1 LSFKVKPGN
10 IPATIEAIQKK
21 WAHLLPGSSFEYTF
35 MDDTLK
41 KLYAGE
47 IQLKKAVYTS
57 TVLAFIIVILGVLG
71 LISLSVQK
79 RTKEVGI
86 RKVLGAS
93 IPSIIAL
100 FMKEFLWVILI
111 ACLIACPIAWYIMT
125 NWLNDYAYRIT
136 LTAKPFVIA
145 ISGLALV
152 TVLLIVLQTIKTGIA
167 NPIKSLRTE

>member
-1 LSFKVKPGN
+1 
-10 IPATIEAIQKK
+10 
-21 WAHLLPGSSFEYTF
+21 
-35 MDDTLK
+35 LK

-111 ACLIACPIAWYIMT
+111 ACVIACPIAWYIMT

-136 LTAKPFVIA
+136 LTAEPFVIA

-167 NPIKSLRTE
+167 NPVKSLRTE